1 MPVLPNYTVYLI
13 NAEQAAVSQ
22 GDGVLL
28 VLGLQNPESRVVSI
42 FNLCPCS
49 AFPYT
54 SMV

>member
-1 MPVLPNYTVYLI
+1 MPVLPNYAVYLI

-22 GDGVLL
+22 GDGVL
-28 VLGLQNPESRVVSI
+28 VLGLRNPKSRVVI
-42 FNLCPCS
+42 MFNLCPCS